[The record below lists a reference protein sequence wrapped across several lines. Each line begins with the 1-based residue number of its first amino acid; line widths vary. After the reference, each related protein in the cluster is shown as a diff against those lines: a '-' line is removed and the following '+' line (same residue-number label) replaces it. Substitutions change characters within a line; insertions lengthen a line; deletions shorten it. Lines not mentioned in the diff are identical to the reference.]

1 MVGINQIFIY
11 FFPSS
16 PDALVKV
23 NFVPIKICV
32 VFFFWGG
39 DYHSHLYRVHLATKQ
54 QFFVLCKLC
63 CLGPSVYFSIGRV
76 HVLFECLASQPS
88 LMLLHL
94 PHLLLLPGK
103 K

>member
-39 DYHSHLYRVHLATKQ
+39 ITILISIGCILLQSNSFLFCVSSVVWVHLFIFQ
-54 QFFVLCKLC
+54 LVGCM
-63 CLGPSVYFSIGRV
+63 Y
-76 HVLFECLASQPS
+76 S
-88 LMLLHL
+88 LNA
-94 PHLLLLPGK
+94 
-103 K
+103 